1 MGLLTKLKSV
11 LGMGDGDERERTPGD
26 VNVTVER
33 DPADRSG
40 IDDSA
45 SDVAP
50 DAESERAVKEP
61 AAEFDADESGIDEDD
76 AAADATAG
84 TDEPTADAADVIE
97 EVGDDAAEPDLG
109 RDAAETET
117 GPDAGATPEPDAGAA
132 PDPEPD
138 ATEVTGAD
146 AEDVVGDDAAGTEDA
161 TAAGGSS
168 GPDVDDIKGIGPA
181 YAQTLADVG
190 VETVDDLADA
200 DPEEIADRTGLSTKR
215 ISRWIERAKAR

>member
-61 AAEFDADESGIDEDD
+61 AAEFDADESGTDEDD
-76 AAADATAG
+76 AAAADATAE
-84 TDEPTADAADVIE
+84 TDEPTDAADVIE

-117 GPDAGATPEPDAGAA
+117 GPDAGATPEPDVGAA

-138 ATEVTGAD
+138 ATEVTEVD
-146 AEDVVGDDAAGTEDA
+146 AEDVVGDDA